1 MEFSVVFTSCF
12 TWMWFDYG
20 SAFLKDLLLFFSFG
34 LPKFLGFHSP
44 WFQKSVCLEAKIGL
58 CFLPKGWF
66 CLTCF
71 SLFDPYLSLGW
82 SFFEDKLLWQAYLCL
97 GILWTPLGS
106 KQLVVEGETLLF
118 FAGGACPFLLLFR
131 SKREVSIPGNWVKAS
146 IL

>member
-1 MEFSVVFTSCF
+1 MNGLEMEFSVVFTSCF

-66 CLTCF
+66 CLF
-71 SLFDPYLSLGW
+71 
-82 SFFEDKLLWQAYLCL
+82 
-97 GILWTPLGS
+97 
-106 KQLVVEGETLLF
+106 LF
-118 FAGGACPFLLLFR
+118 FSF
-131 SKREVSIPGNWVKAS
+131 
-146 IL
+146 